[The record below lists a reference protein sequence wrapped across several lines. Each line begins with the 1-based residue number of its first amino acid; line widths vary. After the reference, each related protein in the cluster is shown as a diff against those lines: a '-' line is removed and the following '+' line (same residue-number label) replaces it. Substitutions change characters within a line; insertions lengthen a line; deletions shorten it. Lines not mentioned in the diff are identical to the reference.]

1 MHFDPYLSPPL
12 PSSPPS
18 ASPTPP
24 PVSTTID
31 YKTLA
36 AQKDRVND
44 SLRLKNANLER
55 ALAEVKK
62 ANSRQKSL
70 LPPHSSLP
78 PPSPSRPP
86 IPPPPPPPP
95 TKRDARGNK
104 FVPPTYD
111 RPTRD
116 IWGGVHAADHSPH
129 APTPAPPRKL
139 GPWAQYEA
147 DGGWVPP
154 FFRYT
159 PEVKVRER
167 RGMPCDG
174 LGVGVGGMFGEEV
187 GGVEEEEREETQ
199 RLEIGDGGVGG
210 EVDGG
215 DGVVGGKDGDGG
227 DEGEEEEEKGVA
239 AIEAELEAWMG
250 EGGDEGEGGGEE
262 VSPEMEK
269 TTAPLDGKPSASPS
283 TSPPKQESDGEEVS
297 PPSGTEA
304 APVDGKL
311 NASSPPASPKQRGN
325 GELASP
331 QPDQETKPTEPK
343 SSASSATSS
352 PKRKA
357 DFEEDGEKSPPK
369 KSKPSPETKTSPFAS
384 FATPGP
390 SPFAAPSSSSFGTSG
405 FSSFGSGGSF
415 ATGGLAGDRLKIAL
429 PLLATKWSA
438 SFTTFFEHHTPT
450 SNFPNPPTMDC
461 PETHCAT
468 SNSDRALKACP
479 HTVLKMLRL
488 LVEREKQNGGK
499 DAVKAWMKKMRNW
512 WHPDHVGTM
521 AGKER
526 RGEWEV
532 MAKEVFCELCTVKVE
547 IEEEEEEEQ

>member
-55 ALAEVKK
+55 ALAE
-62 ANSRQKSL
+62 
-70 LPPHSSLP
+70 
-78 PPSPSRPP
+78 
-86 IPPPPPPPP
+86 
-95 TKRDARGNK
+95 
-104 FVPPTYD
+104 
-111 RPTRD
+111 
-116 IWGGVHAADHSPH
+116 
-129 APTPAPPRKL
+129 
-139 GPWAQYEA
+139 
-147 DGGWVPP
+147 
-154 FFRYT
+154 
-159 PEVKVRER
+159 VRER

-227 DEGEEEEEKGVA
+227 DEGEEEEEEKGVA

-311 NASSPPASPKQRGN
+311 NASSPPASPKRRILCDCTN
-325 GELASP
+325 
-331 QPDQETKPTEPK
+331 
-343 SSASSATSS
+343 
-352 PKRKA
+352 
-357 DFEEDGEKSPPK
+357 
-369 KSKPSPETKTSPFAS
+369 
-384 FATPGP
+384 
-390 SPFAAPSSSSFGTSG
+390 
-405 FSSFGSGGSF
+405 
-415 ATGGLAGDRLKIAL
+415 
-429 PLLATKWSA
+429 
-438 SFTTFFEHHTPT
+438 FFEHHTPT

>member
-86 IPPPPPPPP
+86 IPPTPPP

-116 IWGGVHAADHSPH
+116 IWGGVHAADNSPH

-174 LGVGVGGMFGEEV
+174 LGVGVGGTFGEVGEEV

-199 RLEIGDGGVGG
+199 RLEIGAGWVGG
-210 EVDGG
+210 EVDDG

-283 TSPPKQESDGEEVS
+283 TSPPKQESDG
-297 PPSGTEA
+297 
-304 APVDGKL
+304 
-311 NASSPPASPKQRGN
+311 Q
-325 GELASP
+325 
-331 QPDQETKPTEPK
+331 
-343 SSASSATSS
+343 
-352 PKRKA
+352 
-357 DFEEDGEKSPPK
+357 
-369 KSKPSPETKTSPFAS
+369 
-384 FATPGP
+384 
-390 SPFAAPSSSSFGTSG
+390 
-405 FSSFGSGGSF
+405 
-415 ATGGLAGDRLKIAL
+415 
-429 PLLATKWSA
+429 
-438 SFTTFFEHHTPT
+438 
-450 SNFPNPPTMDC
+450 
-461 PETHCAT
+461 
-468 SNSDRALKACP
+468 
-479 HTVLKMLRL
+479 
-488 LVEREKQNGGK
+488 
-499 DAVKAWMKKMRNW
+499 
-512 WHPDHVGTM
+512 
-521 AGKER
+521 
-526 RGEWEV
+526 
-532 MAKEVFCELCTVKVE
+532 
-547 IEEEEEEEQ
+547 